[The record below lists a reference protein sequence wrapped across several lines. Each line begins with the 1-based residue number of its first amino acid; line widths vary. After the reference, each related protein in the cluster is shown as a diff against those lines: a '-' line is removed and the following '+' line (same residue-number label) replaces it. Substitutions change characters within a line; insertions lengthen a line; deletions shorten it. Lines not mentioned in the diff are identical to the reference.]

1 MKPRKTISNVLTTG
15 GSRFDISLTIQAQPD
30 GILARE
36 QPITLDIPASQA
48 GIQALAARGNNLRE
62 SQSWLLRTLLLCF
75 YLLAIGLALSLI
87 VFIALV
93 Y

>member
-1 MKPRKTISNVLTTG
+1 MKPRRTISNVLSTG
-15 GSRFDISLTIQAQPD
+15 GPRFDIGLTVQHQPE
-30 GILARE
+30 GILGRE

-48 GIQALAARGNNLRE
+48 GIQALAAHGNNVRE